1 MKTLFKD
8 FLIAFLVGCLFSG
21 QTYAIKV
28 RPDPISGQVIGFPVF
43 MENDV
48 IEAKDYGVVADG
60 TTDDKTAL
68 NNAWNAVIALPKGG
82 ILQLPSGTIYL
93 STKWSPTQPGTG
105 KSVWIRGAGRDS
117 TIFKFD
123 TTNGNNSYIMKFA
136 GS

>member
-1 MKTLFKD
+1 MKTSFKD

-28 RPDPISGQVIGFPVF
+28 RPDPITGQVIGFPVF

-68 NNAWNAVIALPKGG
+68 NNAWNAVIALPKDG
-82 ILQLPSGTIYL
+82 IS
-93 STKWSPTQPGTG
+93 
-105 KSVWIRGAGRDS
+105 
-117 TIFKFD
+117 
-123 TTNGNNSYIMKFA
+123 
-136 GS
+136 